1 MGKWLRG
8 LVWLVTFWMLGQN
21 LYLWGGLALTP
32 GVGKQLR
39 EQAKLQSPLAAT
51 YIFLGR
57 HLLPAVRL
65 DERAIRHVASRFP
78 RQIADT
84 ESPPQTAVAR
94 FTSAQSAG
102 EKLDHYG
109 APLMLVLSLVLHA
122 RRQKPIRSLGARD

>member
-8 LVWLVTFWMLGQN
+8 LVWLVAFWMRGQN

-32 GVGKQLR
+32 VVGKQLR
-39 EQAKLQSPLAAT
+39 EQAKLQSPLTAT
-51 YIFLGR
+51 YMFLGR
-57 HLLPAVRL
+57 HLLPAVGL
-65 DERAIRHVASRFP
+65 QARAVRHVASRFP

-109 APLMLVLSLVLHA
+109 APLLLVLSMVLHA